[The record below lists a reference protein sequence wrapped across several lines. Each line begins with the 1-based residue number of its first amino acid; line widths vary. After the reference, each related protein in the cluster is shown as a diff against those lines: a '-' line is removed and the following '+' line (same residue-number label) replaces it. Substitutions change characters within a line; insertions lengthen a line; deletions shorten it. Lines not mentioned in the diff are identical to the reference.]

1 MITNGSW
8 CNIRNHWAIHWMVAV
23 WAFCLLVWHIVAPP
37 PTKAGG
43 AYSCFLPLPNDGK
56 WRTYYSESEVGD
68 KEVQRDLDEFFH
80 KVIKHNNYYPQP
92 EWITALIS
100 KHGAKLIPYAVKA
113 ASDRGVCIGDGPSL
127 GAARYNEPLVCEI
140 LAAYETPNAA
150 PLLKKVMLDSRLG
163 WCVRRAI
170 TKMPLTYTK
179 TELAELLNK
188 YDGRQV
194 PFPQTLLNQLESLSG
209 EERADILL
217 DLIARMGDVTS
228 RSDLQEG
235 IHLAGHNGRD
245 ILTISD
251 LVKRLGDTASCNAL
265 KVLKQTSGNFMRFKP
280 VIPLKPEQLQ
290 KKGLYGLTAEEV
302 AYTLLPVYE
311 DTTNKIQSKCTCRG
325 R

>member
-1 MITNGSW
+1 MITREIKYQKLRG
-8 CNIRNHWAIHWMVAV
+8 HWMVEV
-23 WAFCLLVWHIVAPP
+23 CAFSLLIWNIVT
-37 PTKAGG
+37 PTPTQAGG
-43 AYSCFLPLPNDGK
+43 AYSCFFPLPNDGK

-68 KEVQRDLDEFFH
+68 KEVQRDLDEYFH
-80 KVIKHNNYYPQP
+80 KVKHNNDYPQP

-113 ASDRGVCIGDGPSL
+113 ASDQRICIGDGPSL
-127 GAARYNEPLVCEI
+127 GAANYNVPQVCEI
-140 LAAYETPNAA
+140 LAAYESPDAA
-150 PLLKKVMLDSRLG
+150 PLLRKVMLDSRLG

-170 TKMPLTYTK
+170 TKMPITYTK
-179 TELAELLNK
+179 KELTALINQ

-217 DLIARMGDVTS
+217 DLIARMGDVS
-228 RSDLQEG
+228 SMSDLQEG
-235 IHLAGHNGRD
+235 THLAGQNGRD

-251 LVKRLGDTASCNAL
+251 LVKRLGDTASCHAL
-265 KVLKQTSGNFMRFKP
+265 KVLKQTIGNFKRFKP
-280 VIPLKPEQLQ
+280 VTPLTTEQLQ

-311 DTTNKIQSKCTCRG
+311 DAANRIQSKCTSG
-325 R
+325 Q